1 MAEHRTSIRT
11 YVTLFAGSLAI
22 PLLALLAVSVVREFR
37 DQVRMER
44 EGLLAQANGAALAIE
59 QFLDDSRRLLEGL
72 ARDPHLV
79 TLRQEDCALH
89 FPDLSNLFL
98 PLFTNLLTV
107 DSLGNAVC
115 SAVPQPPTGSVDPM
129 GTWFEGGWA
138 ADGFEI
144 SQILTG
150 RASGRQAAALSYPLT
165 DRDGN
170 RVGLVAVGL
179 DLLHFQDYLV
189 KMNPEPR
196 GIISLL
202 DREGRVVARSQSSDR
217 YVGETS
223 PLASIAIQNSLEG
236 GGGRGTSEAP
246 SLEGTLYVWGW
257 VGIPD
262 TDWVVFAGLPRDEVY
277 GPLYVQSTQSALIA
291 LVVLGLALLFGRALY
306 RRITGPLAEL
316 ALQTA
321 AARPGDAAPLDVHGP
336 SEIAQVSTRFNEA
349 WEAWGRAEEERRRSV
364 DRIRSLVENAV
375 TGIYVSTEGGRF
387 LEVNQAMVDL
397 LGYDSREELLAT
409 PASAL
414 YDSVEER
421 LEYLAQHGRKEFF
434 RGVQVLWKR
443 KDGSPVTVRLFGR
456 RFRNREGEISWEVI
470 VEDVTKLRSL
480 QEQYLQAQ
488 KMEALG
494 RLAGGVAHDFNNLLT
509 VVQGQAELM
518 LEDPVIGEDLKTQIR
533 EISEAADRGAKLN
546 RQLLAF
552 GRRAGERKESLDLN
566 KVLEGFELMIRRAAG
581 EEIAAQLI
589 LSPELGWI
597 LGDRGQME
605 QVVMNLV
612 VNARDAMPKGGD
624 LIIETYNTE
633 VSEED
638 AASYPPATPGPHV
651 VLAVNDSGTGIRSE
665 VLPHVFEPFFST
677 KPESKGT
684 GLGLATVYGI
694 VTELGGHIRLE
705 SQLGRGTT
713 FRLFFPLQKAPPA
726 EEASRVRGA
735 VRRTG
740 SGLILLAED
749 EAAVRRL
756 TTRIL
761 ERAGYRVLSAADG
774 REALNLARELE
785 EPLDLLL
792 SDVVMPEM
800 RGPELAEILARE
812 GTVRRVVLFSGY
824 PEGLREAGLKG
835 LEAWELISKPFSSD
849 ELLAAVERALTRDA
863 DG

>member
-22 PLLALLAVSVVREFR
+22 PLLSLLAVSVVREFR

-44 EGLLAQANGAALAIE
+44 EGLLAKANGAALAIE

-79 TLRQEDCALH
+79 TLSQEDCALH

-107 DSLGNAVC
+107 DSKGNAVC
-115 SAVPQPPTGSVDPM
+115 SAVPQPPAGSGDPM
-129 GTWFEGGWA
+129 GTWFEGGWE
-138 ADGFEI
+138 ADGFKI

-165 DRDGN
+165 DPNGN

-189 KMNPEPR
+189 KMNPEAR

-202 DREGRVVARSQSSDR
+202 DREGRVVARSRGSDR

-223 PLASIAIQNSLEG
+223 PLAGTAIGDSLEG
-236 GGGRGTSEAP
+236 RVRGTSEAL

-257 VGIPD
+257 VRIPD
-262 TDWVVFAGLPRDEVY
+262 TEWVVFAGLPRDEVY
-277 GPLYVQSTQSALIA
+277 GPLYVQSAQSALIA
-291 LVVLGLALLFGRALY
+291 LVVIGLALLFGRTLY
-306 RRITGPLAEL
+306 RKITGPLAEL

-321 AARPGDAAPLDVHGP
+321 AARPGDPAPLDVSGP

-375 TGIYVSTEGGRF
+375 TGIYVSTEGGKF

-397 LGYDSREELLAT
+397 LGYDSREDLLAT

-414 YDSVEER
+414 YNSVEER

-434 RGVQVLWKR
+434 RGVQVLWKK
-443 KDGSPVTVRLFGR
+443 KDGSPITVRLFGR
-456 RFRNREGEISWEVI
+456 RFKNREGETSWEVI

-581 EEIAAQLI
+581 EEIGTQLI

-597 LGDRGQME
+597 LGDRGQLE

-638 AASYPPATPGPHV
+638 AASYPPATFGRHV
-651 VLAVNDSGTGIRSE
+651 VLAVNDGGTGIRSE

-694 VTELGGHIRLE
+694 VTELGGHIRVE

-713 FRLFFPLQKAPPA
+713 FRLFFPLQQARPA
-726 EEASRVRGA
+726 EEISRIRGS

-774 REALNLARELE
+774 KEALALARGLE

-812 GTVRRVVLFSGY
+812 GTVRRAVLFSGY
-824 PEGLREAGLKG
+824 PEGLQEAGLNG
-835 LEAWELISKPFSSD
+835 LEAWELISKPFSSE
-849 ELLAAVERALTRDA
+849 ELLAAVERALSRDA